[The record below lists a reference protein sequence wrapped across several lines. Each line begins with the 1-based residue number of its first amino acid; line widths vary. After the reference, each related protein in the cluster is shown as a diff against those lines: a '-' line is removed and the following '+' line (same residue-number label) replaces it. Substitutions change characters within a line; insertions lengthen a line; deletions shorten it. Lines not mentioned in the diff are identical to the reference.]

1 MTTHRSRLAFHF
13 YLVGAALS
21 LLILLTT
28 LAHLHWVSVNVVL
41 VGRDSAGHLE
51 KSLQTADALAQG
63 GLPGLFQALTL
74 DNYRPPALYLLTQL
88 AYATWGASMDS
99 AQYPNIALFAVIL
112 CLTFL
117 LARPVIG
124 DWGAVG
130 AAALLSLL
138 PMATAMTRLYY
149 MENSLTAPLLLAFYA
164 LLRSQQFRQR
174 GWSIVFGVALGLALL
189 AKWTA
194 PIYLASP
201 VAYILWASSFWRD
214 QRHALQTARFI
225 RPAALLA
232 FGIGALMAWTWG
244 WAGRDF
250 IAKQEMFLGAWLPAF
265 WTIFFA
271 TALYALFTARS
282 RVGHFWMAT
291 SIALAIAS
299 LWYLPRIDFITR
311 LSDVA
316 FGTDRGTQEALDLL
330 RADTYTRY
338 LNFWLSHHMGPLAT
352 LLIIPAALVGWVR
365 GLRGWLQ
372 MRSLVIL
379 YWLYV
384 LGAIVILTL
393 LAQSNPR
400 NLTPVLPLVAI
411 LLIESLR
418 AYPERIARILAATWF
433 AVLLVQW
440 SIYTFDALA
449 FLYERSP
456 QLWVH
461 GDYTA
466 WPASGSSDPGYW
478 IGPDVLATIGDP
490 EGDAESLGVLVDTW
504 EIHRGKLR
512 YLAALHRQNVTIQA
526 LTEQDARWSSVLLN
540 RWLLLKDGENPE
552 LSAAAQAILRRIQQ
566 GDAIFEQLYAPVK
579 HYPLPNGDTVTL
591 YMRDGPRQPQRYPV
605 ILIETSPIADA
616 INSWWSPY
624 ATLIFGDRDIAVW
637 TAVHDLA
644 ANRVFM
650 PDQTG
655 AFPAPFAGMTGAIF
669 VVSRYNFEARAAIA
683 ADSYLARSVTSGD
696 TTLEVFGRPARPLQA
711 MEVDSPWAEIA
722 IRALRTFSSVRPG
735 EVLPIELEM
744 EAQEPQPLKLSVRL
758 LDSADNVV
766 AQNDIS
772 VEAHVRLGLLI
783 PPEIEAGTYTL
794 AAVLYAPETM
804 TNFLTVS
811 GQEIGRLGSIVVA
824 PQFRTF

>member
-1 MTTHRSRLAFHF
+1 MTTHKSRLAFHV

-63 GLPGLFQALTL
+63 GLSGLFQALTL
-74 DNYRPPALYLLTQL
+74 DNYRPPALYLLTQPS
-88 AYATWGASMDS
+88 YAIWGVSMDS

-117 LARPVIG
+117 LARPVVG

-130 AAALLSLL
+130 AVALLSLL

-149 MENSLTAPLLLAFYA
+149 MENSLTAPLLVAFYA
-164 LLRSQQFRQR
+164 LLRSQQFRRR
-174 GWSIVFGVALGLALL
+174 GWSIVFGAALGLALL

-201 VAYILWASSFWRD
+201 VAYLLWKSSFWRE

-250 IAKQEMFLGAWLPAF
+250 IAKQEMFLGAWLSAF
-265 WTIFFA
+265 WTILFA
-271 TALYALFTARS
+271 AALYALFAARS

-352 LLIIPAALVGWVR
+352 LLIIPAALVGWAR

-372 MRSLVIL
+372 MRSLMIL

-411 LLIESLR
+411 LLVESLR

-512 YLAALHRQNVTIQA
+512 YLAALHRQNITIQA

-591 YMRDGPRQPQRYPV
+591 YVRDGPRQPRRYPV

-644 ANRVFM
+644 ADRVFM

-655 AFPAPFAGMTGAIF
+655 AFPTPLAEAKGAIF
-669 VVSRYNFEARAAIA
+669 VVSRYNFETRAAIA

-696 TTLEVFGRPARPLQA
+696 TILEVFGRPTQLLQKFPT
-711 MEVDSPWAEIA
+711 VSPWAEVA
-722 IRALRTFSSVRPG
+722 IKSLYTLPSVKAG
-735 EVLPIELEM
+735 EVLPVELELA
-744 EAQEPQPLKLSVRL
+744 EDTVQPLKLSVRL
-758 LDSADNVV
+758 LNSDNTVI
-766 AQNDIS
+766 AQNDVA
-772 VEAHVRLGLLI
+772 VERAVRFGLLV
-783 PPEIEAGTYTL
+783 PPGTPAGEYTL
-794 AAVLYAPETM
+794 GGVLYTPDTM
-804 TNFLTVS
+804 TNFSTRAGKEVGKFGNILVVS
-811 GQEIGRLGSIVVA
+811 E
-824 PQFRTF
+824 